1 MSSWLAP
8 APSTRTRIFRRNR
21 AGTCR
26 MAAAST
32 SLWSV
37 KVFEPALPG
46 RSSMA
51 RHSRVL
57 AQPGAQRVEAVAFL
71 PGGSRPFLVGAGGDQ
86 GGVHVDDQPAGQGLP
101 GDVQPREPGG
111 RVLDQLS
118 TRARG
123 LSRGRG
129 RSCPARPAS
138 RPGPGPG
145 APSARSARPR
155 APGRGAPAG
164 RCRSCWSPRARSPP
178 PATPARCPGRRRATC
193 PSSAAPRSAARSV
206 PPGRRPCGAGP
217 RRRGRP
223 GPVPSAVTFRA
234 WSHPLCCMAKSAPVR
249 GLRACGN
256 P

>member
-26 MAAAST
+26 IAAAST

-37 KVFEPALPG
+37 NVFDPALPG

-71 PGGSRPFLVGAGGDQ
+71 PGGSGAFLVGAGGDQ
-86 GGVHVDDQPAGQGLP
+86 GGVHVDDQPARSGSS
-101 GDVQPREPGG
+101 PRWPATGTRRG
-111 RVLDQLS
+111 CPRSAS

-129 RSCPARPAS
+129 RSGPAWPPS
-138 RPGPGPG
+138 RPGPGRG

-155 APGRGAPAG
+155 ARGPGARAG

-178 PATPARCPGRRRATC
+178 PATPARCPGRRAGDV
-193 PSSAAPRSAARSV
+193 PFFRSAALSCAGQSRLVGGLAEQDRAGVADQAGPAGGDLQGMV
-206 PPGRRPCGAGP
+206 PPVMLHGEERSSSGD
-217 RRRGRP
+217 
-223 GPVPSAVTFRA
+223 
-234 WSHPLCCMAKSAPVR
+234 
-249 GLRACGN
+249 
-256 P
+256 